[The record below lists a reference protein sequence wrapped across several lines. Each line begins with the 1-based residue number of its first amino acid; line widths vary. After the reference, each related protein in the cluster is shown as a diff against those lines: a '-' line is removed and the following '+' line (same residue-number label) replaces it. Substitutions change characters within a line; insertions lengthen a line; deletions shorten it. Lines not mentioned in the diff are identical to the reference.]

1 MKNGATAGTH
11 SKSIQ
16 QSMPNTMLGTE
27 NKYANKIRTT
37 FFNSFSL
44 KKNIKIGNAKTFP
57 THEYIMTNQLFIQ

>member
-37 FFNSFSL
+37 LFNSFSL
-44 KKNIKIGNAKTFP
+44 EKI
-57 THEYIMTNQLFIQ
+57 